1 MKKQKDGVG
10 FECDR
15 FWDTVEDAAK
25 VEALNF
31 DSKRTDTA
39 PTSSALVSLLLSFQ
53 QLKRTYCQLLLKV
66 KDDLQGAISLPGVV
80 TALSGSRGLGGSSS
94 AVHLSPLVSR
104 RTKEKKKLLDVSL
117 DAGPPALSPISAGI
131 PLANIDDIMQ
141 HLVDFCTRASQLQDI
156 IQSVGQFR
164 ALSASSVGLPH
175 APCEFWDLSPS
186 VVSDNND
193 HSNDAQLEVK
203 KKIAPKDS
211 LIHKVLK
218 VGEFE
223 DSDPITEDEGIDT
236 DTLSRTSTPEDQKQ
250 PNVVQ
255 IVSEVFVMDEG
266 MLEEDGGQNRSA
278 VEPSQ
283 QDEER
288 STLSVDNQDK
298 VSSTVDLVRHESEA
312 SPLVREGNLS
322 ALVQHRLL
330 EIMLSLRRCDPG
342 AVGSS
347 GELSTASLSFSM
359 HGEHKEV
366 FVATFADF
374 SSHVARLEMDITAYI
389 HHLFRQKMTSIV
401 ALGYMDKLSPLH
413 SRSTLRPVLYETTVG
428 TLRLY
433 VNELEELQNHYEQ
446 HKVYMYVRMY
456 TYIGTFLRETLAIQ
470 SGCTYVRM
478 YVYMCTYST
487 YVRMY
492 MCTYST

>member
-10 FECDR
+10 FERDW
-15 FWDTVEDAAK
+15 FWDTVEDAAE

-31 DSKRTDTA
+31 DSRRTDTA
-39 PTSSALVSLLLSFQ
+39 QNPSALVTLLLSFQ
-53 QLKRTYCQLLLKV
+53 QLKRTYRQLLLKV
-66 KDDLQGAISLPGVV
+66 KDNLQGAISLPGVV

-104 RTKEKKKLLDVSL
+104 RTKEKKLLDVTL

-141 HLVDFCTRASQLQDI
+141 HLVDFCTRAGQLQDI

-164 ALSASSVGLPH
+164 ALGASSVGLPH
-175 APCEFWDLSPS
+175 APCEFWDLSPA
-186 VVSDNND
+186 VVSDNKD
-193 HSNDAQLEVK
+193 HPGDAQLEVK

-218 VGEFE
+218 VGDIE

-250 PNVVQ
+250 PNTVQ

-266 MLEEDGGQNRSA
+266 MLEEDGGQNRSV

-283 QDEER
+283 QDEES
-288 STLSVDNQDK
+288 STVSVDNRDE
-298 VSSTVDLVRHESEA
+298 VSSTVDQVCLESEP
-312 SPLVREGNLS
+312 SSLVREGNLS
-322 ALVQHRLL
+322 ALVQHRLS

-342 AVGSS
+342 AVGSA
-347 GELSTASLSFSM
+347 GEFSTASLSFSM

-374 SSHVARLEMDITAYI
+374 SSHVAHLEMDVTAYI
-389 HHLFRQKMTSIV
+389 HHLFRQKMTSIT

-428 TLRLY
+428 ILRLY

-446 HKVYMYVRMY
+446 HKVCMYIHTH
-456 TYIGTFLRETLAIQ
+456 TYICRYIR
-470 SGCTYVRM
+470 VRDLWLFSQD
-478 YVYMCTYST
+478 VRMCTYIC
-487 YVRMY
+487 MY
-492 MCTYST
+492 LQ